1 MSQLQIDECFT
12 RKTFI
17 EEHRE
22 AHRQMYEDIKLF
34 SEHVD
39 KILPD
44 CREKSAAFTKL
55 QEALF
60 FLGAAFSKHEAYI
73 ESPPK

>member
-1 MSQLQIDECFT
+1 MSQIQINECFD
-12 RKTFI
+12 RVAFD
-17 EEHRE
+17 EQDRE
-22 AHRQMYEDIKLF
+22 SHKKMYSDLKLF
-34 SEHVD
+34 AENAD

-60 FLGAAFSKHEAYI
+60 FLGAAFSKQEKYK
-73 ESPPK
+73 S